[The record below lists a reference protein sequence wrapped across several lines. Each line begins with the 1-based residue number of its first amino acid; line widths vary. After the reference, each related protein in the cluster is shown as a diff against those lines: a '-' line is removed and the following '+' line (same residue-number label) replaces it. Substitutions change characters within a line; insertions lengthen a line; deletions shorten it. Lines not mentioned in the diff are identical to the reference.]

1 MLQGHLLWLEVGMA
15 TFEWLAF
22 DKEQR
27 FFDFRVD
34 FLFDFVSRSSRLL
47 FISRARHVLYG
58 DLPLI

>member
-1 MLQGHLLWLEVGMA
+1 MLQGHLLWLEVGMV

-27 FFDFRVD
+27 FFDFRVN
-34 FLFDFVSRSSRLL
+34 FLFDLVSCSSRLL

>member
-1 MLQGHLLWLEVGMA
+1 MA

-47 FISRARHVLYG
+47 FISRARHLLYG